1 MINIEP
7 FELRQLLKEV
17 TEIAVLSYRIAEG
30 KEKAWISQR
39 AAWRIYGKSNVDCW
53 LRKGIVSRQKDGERN
68 STVRYDRL
76 ELERAALTSNRYER
90 EYQKQGI

>member
-39 AAWRIYGKSNVDCW
+39 AAWRIYGKGNVDCW
-53 LRKGIVSRQKDGERN
+53 VRKGIVTRQKDGERN
-68 STVRYDRL
+68 SGVRYERL
-76 ELERAALTSNRYER
+76 ELERAAKSSNRYER
-90 EYQKQGI
+90 ERKEQGV

>member
-17 TEIAVLSYRIAEG
+17 SDYVLTSYKIAEG

-39 AAWRIYGKSNVDCW
+39 AAWRIYGKGNVDCW
-53 LRKGIVSRQKDGERN
+53 VRKGIVTRQKDGERN
-68 STVRYDRL
+68 SGVRYERL
-76 ELERAALTSNRYER
+76 ELERAAKTSNRYEGQR
-90 EYQKQGI
+90 KEQSV